1 MPDRTRTRIFI
12 SFDYDNDL
20 LLKNALVAQSR
31 RKDSPFSIE
40 DWSIKD
46 ASRAWR
52 SEARRRMKQV
62 DKVIVLCGY
71 NTNRAVGI
79 TKEIE
84 IARDVGTPYFLLRGH
99 PEGIVRRP
107 KGARLLETI
116 HDWTWDNL
124 RALTNRCL

>member
-1 MPDRTRTRIFI
+1 MPRRKQTRVFI

-31 RKDSPFSIE
+31 RKDSPFSIA

-46 ASRAWR
+46 ASRGWK

-71 NTNRAVGI
+71 DTHRAVGMS
-79 TKEIE
+79 KEIE
-84 IARDVGTPYFLLRGH
+84 IAREVGTPYFLLRGH
-99 PEGIVRRP
+99 PKGSVRRP
-107 KGARLLETI
+107 KGARFWETI

-124 RALTNRCL
+124 DALTK